1 MNHAKNDT
9 FRTAESW
16 LSEYGESHQNA
27 TNKRIHWICVPAIYW
42 SVILITWSI
51 PQPGWMLNI
60 GWINWAGVLSILV
73 MAFYLRLSPKLAIG
87 MVLFTGLVFLI
98 SALIKN
104 AGIDLLKL
112 GIVIFVVAWIG
123 QFIGHKIEGKKP
135 SFFKDI
141 FFLLIGPFWL
151 MSFIYK
157 RLGLSY

>member
-1 MNHAKNDT
+1 MNQAKHDT
-9 FRTAESW
+9 FRDVESW

-27 TNKRIHWICVPAIYW
+27 TNKRIHWICVPSIYW
-42 SVILITWSI
+42 SVLLITWNI
-51 PQPGWMLNI
+51 PQHGWMLNI

-112 GIVIFVVAWIG
+112 GVVIFVIAWIG

>member
-1 MNHAKNDT
+1 
-9 FRTAESW
+9 
-16 LSEYGESHQNA
+16 
-27 TNKRIHWICVPAIYW
+27 
-42 SVILITWSI
+42 
-51 PQPGWMLNI
+51 
-60 GWINWAGVLSILV
+60 
-73 MAFYLRLSPKLAIG
+73 

>member
-1 MNHAKNDT
+1 MNHTKNDT
-9 FRTAESW
+9 FRDTESW

-42 SVILITWSI
+42 SIILIIWNV

-60 GWINWAGVLSILV
+60 GWLNWAGVLSILV
-73 MAFYLRLSPKLAIG
+73 MAFYLRLSPRLAIG
-87 MVLFTGLVFLI
+87 MVLFTGLIFLI
-98 SALIKN
+98 SDLIDK

-112 GIVIFVVAWIG
+112 GVVIFVVAWIG

>member
-9 FRTAESW
+9 FRDTESW

-42 SVILITWSI
+42 SIILIIWNV

-60 GWINWAGVLSILV
+60 GWLNWAGVLSILV
-73 MAFYLRLSPKLAIG
+73 MAFYLRLSPRLAIG
-87 MVLFTGLVFLI
+87 MVLFTGLIFLI
-98 SALIKN
+98 SDLIDK

-112 GIVIFVVAWIG
+112 GVVIFVVAWIG